1 LKDSVETALADGG
14 NAGAD
19 FAAEAELSAG
29 AAVQAA
35 ERPDLKNTAAVPK
48 RWIVERSFAWMDKC
62 RRLWKN
68 RERKLRIAVQDGQA
82 CFYKDFA
89 GRCKAAT

>member
-14 NAGAD
+14 NAGVD
-19 FAAEAELSAG
+19 FAAEAELLIG
-29 AAVQAA
+29 AAAQAA
-35 ERPDLKNTAAVPK
+35 ERPDLKNFAAAPK

-68 RERKLRIAVQDGQA
+68 CERKLHIAVQMA
-82 CFYKDFA
+82 KLVFIRILARRYK
-89 GRCKAAT
+89 